1 LTHTY
6 KNGIF
11 DILPAHLTACV
22 MDGAIF
28 RIIRIISCASDRLDY
43 IVRIGSFESH
53 RSDRIVRIAS
63 FGSHRSNRI
72 IRIASFPGVSLR
84 STPGYRALQPYRLV
98 RNRSRF
104 SHLQRMRHR
113 QAVRSAG
120 LGSANEH
127 DAGNAH
133 AVRCAGNIS
142 TIDMPDFVHQCVI
155 DGNFR

>member
-1 LTHTY
+1 
-6 KNGIF
+6 
-11 DILPAHLTACV
+11 
-22 MDGAIF
+22 M
-28 RIIRIISCASDRLDY
+28 
-43 IVRIGSFESH
+43 RIGSFGLY
-53 RSDRIVRIAS
+53 RSDRIIRIAS
-63 FGSHRSNRI
+63 FGSHHSDRI
-72 IRIASFPGVSLR
+72 IRIASYPGVSLR

-113 QAVRSAG
+113 QAVRSAW
-120 LGSANEH
+120 LGSANVHDAGVRTPLGVRGTVAQMGTMRGMRTPLGVRGTVAPNEH